1 MTQFITIP
9 LFTLSLT
16 LGLSLN
22 LISCRALKEPDQTPV
37 SLTPTEKVAT
47 DSSTVQERGRYSAI
61 DLNQLSPDLSLTG
74 SEPKALALA
83 AFGTGEAREQEG
95 AFQETVSVNTNNP
108 QRVIV
113 TITYTGLLD
122 DSVHGIRYRVD
133 FEPITSSSGKSQS
146 QMVWAGQQY
155 TCQPGR
161 GATNWTRELCS

>member
-22 LISCRALKEPDQTPV
+22 LISCRALKEPDQTAV

-47 DSSTVQERGRYSAI
+47 DSSTVQERGSYSAI

-95 AFQETVSVNTNNP
+95 VFQETVSVNTNNP

-133 FEPITSSSGKSQS
+133 FEPQTSSSGKSS
-146 QMVWAGQQY
+146 VADGLGRSAVYLSAWAG
-155 TCQPGR
+155 GD
-161 GATNWTRELCS
+161 